1 MAKTETKR
9 GRKTPCVSYVRVSG
23 DGQITGDGPERQR
36 VANESYAK
44 ANGLRIDF
52 EASDMG
58 VSGVCDM
65 ENRNELPLLLDYVE
79 QHKIKVCLVEN
90 ASRVS
95 RKLMVGEIILEEFK
109 KHGCKVIESTSGV
122 ELTADDEDETKTLVR
137 QVLSCIAEFQKKVDV
152 KKLAAARKRIRERK
166 GKCEG
171 NKSLASTPEGWVIER
186 YIQQLRRKPKQT
198 RASPTKGMTYATI
211 ANKLNEQ
218 HIKTQSGKKWTAS
231 NVAKALSRKVI
242 DSDDLYHSQ
251 EEIDIAFNKIMPL
264 SPKQLSLLT
273 GDPVPG
279 IADDD
284 IEITLAAWWE
294 DYEGTGKRRIV
305 GVDKDNKPIF
315 GEWSDEELDR
325 GRKLWRSIGIKG
337 FKACLLYTSPSP
349 RDRTR
354 SRMPSSA

>member
-171 NKSLASTPEGWVIER
+171 S
-186 YIQQLRRKPKQT
+186 
-198 RASPTKGMTYATI
+198 
-211 ANKLNEQ
+211 
-218 HIKTQSGKKWTAS
+218 
-231 NVAKALSRKVI
+231 KV
-242 DSDDLYHSQ
+242 
-251 EEIDIAFNKIMPL
+251 
-264 SPKQLSLLT
+264 
-273 GDPVPG
+273 
-279 IADDD
+279 
-284 IEITLAAWWE
+284 
-294 DYEGTGKRRIV
+294 
-305 GVDKDNKPIF
+305 
-315 GEWSDEELDR
+315 
-325 GRKLWRSIGIKG
+325 
-337 FKACLLYTSPSP
+337 
-349 RDRTR
+349 
-354 SRMPSSA
+354 